1 MSGRTL
7 RNLVKF
13 KHINKSIFD
22 EDGDCILI
30 PNEQLDLLRKRK
42 PIFVHRK
49 GLPAIEIHCSN
60 NDTDTGTNT
69 PIFELNDVI
78 LVSEFK
84 LNQVDNFQTVQ
95 VQTTKSERVYLF
107 KKPHCI

>member
-30 PNEQLDLLRKRK
+30 PQDQLDLLRERK

-60 NDTDTGTNT
+60 NDTDT

-78 LVSEFK
+78 LVSEFE
-84 LNQVDNFQTVQ
+84 LNQVDNFQPIQ
-95 VQTTKSERVYLF
+95 VQTTKNERVYLLR
-107 KKPHCI
+107 KPHCI